1 MRRVGVAAAILVGTL
16 AGPGARAEDPAAAM
30 LGQPA
35 PSFELKDVRTGET
48 HALEDFRGQFVVLHF
63 GASW

>member
-1 MRRVGVAAAILVGTL
+1 MRRVVVAGTILIGAL
-16 AGPGARAEDPAAAM
+16 AGPGARAEDPAALM

-35 PSFELKDVRTGET
+35 PPFELKDVRTGET
-48 HALEDFRGQFVVLHF
+48 HSLEDFRGKHVVLHF